1 MAVFFSLLQDACL
14 LGSLEDGLNAL
25 LNIEVRSI
33 VFFYTAFFFLSGPDM
48 IPQSFITFR
57 CTP

>member
-33 VFFYTAFFFLSGPDM
+33 VFFYTAFFFYLEQ
-48 IPQSFITFR
+48 I
-57 CTP
+57 